1 MPGRTTQFTHVE
13 TPSKTGT
20 VLPDAAAVRD
30 HLHSIIES
38 PAFKGSR
45 RGQAFLQYIVDKA
58 LQGEIEALKERV
70 LGVELFGRP
79 TTYDTSEDAIVRVTA
94 SDLRRRLHQFYSDT
108 ESNGPVR
115 IELPSGSYIPE
126 FRLIEQRTPPIEVAS
141 PPEMPALSP
150 PVLAELPKQSRAK
163 PFPRMAIFA
172 AILSIAFASLIW
184 KDWFSGPQYSPAKF
198 QPWAT
203 LLHAGRNT
211 RIVFCDPDISLVQ
224 HLLGFRMTLSDYANR
239 RYWPAG
245 SRLTPDTQKTVS
257 ALRGTKVAFVD
268 STIAL
273 NISSLAATAGH
284 AVKTHTARGLQLLD
298 FKTDDNFVL
307 LGSPRSNPWLALF
320 TDKLDFQ
327 FDFDTATN
335 QEIIVNRRRLNG
347 ELSRYLPTAQG
358 GGTGQAYAV
367 LGFVANPGQQGNV
380 LLLAGTNAEATEA
393 AGNLATNVELL
404 TRTLKAHG
412 IDASRA
418 PQHFEMLLRVSTM
431 AGTPNAFEVIAC
443 HRIDR

>member
-1 MPGRTTQFTHVE
+1 MPGRTTQFTQVE
-13 TPSKTGT
+13 IHSKPGN
-20 VLPDAAAVRD
+20 LPPDEAAVRD
-30 HLHSIIES
+30 HLQAIIES

-58 LQGEIEALKERV
+58 LHGEIEALKERV

-79 TTYDTSEDAIVRVTA
+79 SSYDTSEDAIVRVTA
-94 SDLRRRLHQFYSDT
+94 SDLRRRLHQFYADTDSDA
-108 ESNGPVR
+108 SVR

-126 FRLIEQRTPPIEVAS
+126 FRSIEQRTVPTGIAS
-141 PPEMPALSP
+141 PPSRPK
-150 PVLAELPKQSRAK
+150 PVRGAMIFAVV
-163 PFPRMAIFA
+163 FA
-172 AILSIAFASLIW
+172 AILSIALVGLFW
-184 KDWFSGPQYSPAKF
+184 KDRFGGPQYLPSKF

-211 RIVFCDPDISLVQ
+211 RIIFCDPDISLVQ

-245 SRLTPDTQKTVS
+245 IRLTPDTQKTLT

-273 NISSLAATAGH
+273 NISSLAATTGNV
-284 AVKTHTARGLQLLD
+284 VKTHTARALQLLD
-298 FKTDDNFVL
+298 FKTDDNFIL

-320 TDKLDFQ
+320 SDKLDFQ
-327 FDFDTATN
+327 FEFDVATN
-335 QEIIVNRRRLNG
+335 QEIVVNRRPLKG

-358 GGTGQAYAV
+358 GDTGQAYGVVA
-367 LGFVANPGQQGNV
+367 FVANPGQRGNV

-393 AGNLATNVELL
+393 AGNLATNIELL
-404 TRTLKAHG
+404 TRTLQEHG
-412 IDASRA
+412 IDPAGA
-418 PQHFEMLLRVSTM
+418 PQHFELLLRVSTM
-431 AGTPNAFEVIAC
+431 AGTPNAFDVIAC
-443 HRIDR
+443 HRIGR